1 MNSYTA
7 LEIEDIVH
15 YVFSN
20 VVSCFSSDDTL
31 FVEKVNNN
39 IRVVYF
45 LKRASV
51 LPSDLTG
58 MELKLSLKTREM
70 WISSLHVAVP
80 FRSKGFGR
88 QLVHAAEEVARVTE
102 FETINVLPIL
112 SSQSFWSKMG
122 FRSHRCTAR
131 VLSKSMN
138 PRHHDQTLALADR
151 L

>member
-1 MNSYTA
+1 MNLYTA
-7 LEIEDIVH
+7 FEVEDIMH

-20 VVSCFSSDDTL
+20 TVSCFSSDDTL
-31 FVEKVNNN
+31 FVEKVNQN
-39 IRVVYF
+39 IRIVYSS
-45 LKRASV
+45 KRASV

-58 MELKLSLKTREM
+58 MELHLSFDTKGM

-102 FETINVLPIL
+102 FETINVLPVL
-112 SSQSFWSKMG
+112 SSQSFWLKMG
-122 FRSHRCTAR
+122 FRSHRYTAR

-138 PRHHDQTLALADR
+138 PRHHDQTLALVDR

>member
-15 YVFSN
+15 CIIRN
-20 VVSCFSSDDTL
+20 VVSCFSRDDTL
-31 FVEKVNNN
+31 FVEKVNQN
-39 IRVVYF
+39 IRIVYSS
-45 LKRASV
+45 KQASV

-58 MELKLSLKTREM
+58 MELQLSLKTREM

-80 FRSKGFGR
+80 FRLKGFGR

-102 FETINVLPIL
+102 FETINVLPVL
-112 SSQSFWSKMG
+112 SSQSFWLKMG

-138 PRHHDQTLALADR
+138 PRHHDQTLALVDR
-151 L
+151 H

>member
-7 LEIEDIVH
+7 FEFEDIMH
-15 YVFSN
+15 CIFRN
-20 VVSCFSSDDTL
+20 VISCFSRDDPL
-31 FVEKVNNN
+31 FVEKVNQN
-39 IRVVYF
+39 IRIVYSS
-45 LKRASV
+45 KRASV
-51 LPSDLTG
+51 LPYDLTG
-58 MELKLSLKTREM
+58 MELQLSLKTREM

-88 QLVHAAEEVARVTE
+88 QLVHTAEEVARVTE
-102 FETINVLPIL
+102 FETINVLPVL
-112 SSQSFWSKMG
+112 SSQSFWLKMG
-122 FRSHRCTAR
+122 FRSHRYTAR